1 MHANQ
6 PVTVAIADSHAVF
19 RNSVKRAVADNKQLK
34 MLWEAESGPKLLEK
48 LDEARPDVL
57 LMNLAI
63 AGNARYAQAIPML
76 RQVYNPVK
84 IIIFTL
90 RNDPDVVLSIMD
102 TGANA
107 CLVRATNPEEICR
120 AILAC
125 RLNGFYFDNLI
136 EKVGLSIR
144 DVQRIY
150 RKALKLSEKEI
161 LLLRMLAEDMLT
173 REISQQLRL
182 SLRRVEALR
191 QDMKAKIGAK
201 TIAGLI
207 AFGVRNKLID

>member
-1 MHANQ
+1 MPETH
-6 PVTVAIADSHAVF
+6 PITVSIADSHKIF
-19 RNSVKRAVADNKQLK
+19 RHGIRLAFKEKERLQVV
-34 MLWEAESGPKLLEK
+34 WEAESGPELLQC
-48 LDEARPDVL
+48 LDKSCPDVL
-57 LMNLAI
+57 LMNLGI
-63 AGNARYAQAIPML
+63 AGNLRYPQAIPML

-84 IIIFTL
+84 IIILTL
-90 RNDPDVVLSIMD
+90 RNDPDLVTSVMH

-107 CLVRATNPEEICR
+107 CLSRATNPEEIYR

-125 RLNGFYFDNLI
+125 RRSGFYFDNLI
-136 EKVGLSIR
+136 DKVGLSVS

-150 RKALKLSEKEI
+150 RHSIKLSEKEL

-173 REISQQLRL
+173 KDISRELRL
-182 SLRRVEALR
+182 SSRRVEALR
-191 QDMKAKIGAK
+191 QEMKAKIGAR